1 MTDTATP
8 AGAPNTTIADR
19 PLRRRHLGTIPG
31 DALLMPTGDSTA
43 YTQVFHDFL
52 RATELPPEMLNP
64 SRLCMVPLPTH
75 TYREELRENPVINW
89 TNPLFWLPRQ
99 WRVNEAGATDD
110 LMGLR
115 ATWELTLG
123 GLYEPETGFVDV
135 LYAHGIDVDTE
146 AGAARVQSWLDGA
159 ADPVL
164 DAIDITQMLS
174 RPEGDDED
182 WVQLLAFEAL
192 PGVLRAVWGL
202 NAHSFLELL
211 SGAVDDYQNDDDAEA
226 FNRALTA
233 LLALGSA
240 IFEDIVYDEVEAS
253 DALTALA
260 DHVEDAPDQGI
271 GVAIVFRDFLR
282 FVAEENEQAIVEYME
297 EIGSDPDEPDP
308 DEPGSEDQ
316 AFDGDAG
323 ETTGDLPQPP
333 DTVSET
339 DDLPG
344 FDDAPDAETQER

>member
-1 MTDTATP
+1 MTDTATTP
-8 AGAPNTTIADR
+8 AGAPETTIAGK
-19 PLRRRHLGTIPG
+19 PLRRRHLGTMPG
-31 DALLMPTGDSTA
+31 DALMMPTGDSTA

-99 WRVNEAGATDD
+99 WRVNDQGATDD

-115 ATWELTLG
+115 ATWEMTLS

-135 LYAHGIDVDTE
+135 LYAHDIDIDTE
-146 AGAARVQSWLDGA
+146 EGAARVQAWLDGA
-159 ADPVL
+159 GDPVL
-164 DAIDITQMLS
+164 DAIDITQLLS
-174 RPEGDDED
+174 RPEEDDED

-211 SGAVDDYQNDDDAEA
+211 AGAVEEYQNDDDAEA
-226 FNRALTA
+226 FNRALIA

-240 IFEDIVYDEVEAS
+240 IFEDIVYDEIEAS

-260 DHVEDAPDQGI
+260 DHVEDAPDQGV

-297 EIGSDPDEPDP
+297 EIGSDPEEADP
-308 DEPGSEDQ
+308 QETE
-316 AFDGDAG
+316 ADAG
-323 ETTGDLPQPP
+323 LSP
-333 DTVSET
+333 DTLGET

-344 FDDAPDAETQER
+344 FDDSPDTETQER